1 MRLFFIALFP
11 SLFLIDMKIEFIGP
25 PVLAEDGGIF
35 YAAKLDGQTLLCHF
49 SYEALEDVD
58 SDAIQGN
65 AVTLFEMHQLK
76 LLSIAEKKI
85 RDGHAHD
92 GQIQIFSNDL
102 LL

>member
-1 MRLFFIALFP
+1 
-11 SLFLIDMKIEFIGP
+11 MKIEFIGP

>member
-1 MRLFFIALFP
+1 
-11 SLFLIDMKIEFIGP
+11 MKIEFIGP

-85 RDGHAHD
+85 QDGHAHD

>member
-1 MRLFFIALFP
+1 
-11 SLFLIDMKIEFIGP
+11 MKIEFIGP
-25 PVLAEDGGIF
+25 PVLAEDSGIF

-58 SDAIQGN
+58 PDVIQGD
-65 AVTLFEMHQLK
+65 AVTIFEKHQLK
-76 LLSIAEKKI
+76 LLSIVEKKI